1 MYIYYLKPP
10 LQNKKKKIS
19 KKKCFCLFFPVFLR
33 IFKLNL
39 KNYFKINSQNLKN
52 ESEYPMIPIFS
63 CDTTD
68 HHTHLPRHLAPDKI
82 PHFIAG
88 NFKNSLY
95 PCKGKSK
102 FQIQTLS
109 IYILWTPHFRLLEC
123 VSHSNDELDFISKN

>member
-1 MYIYYLKPP
+1 
-10 LQNKKKKIS
+10 
-19 KKKCFCLFFPVFLR
+19 
-33 IFKLNL
+33 
-39 KNYFKINSQNLKN
+39 
-52 ESEYPMIPIFS
+52 MIPIFS

-68 HHTHLPRHLAPDKI
+68 HHAHLPRHLAPDKI

-109 IYILWTPHFRLLEC
+109 IYIYIYGWCRPSRFDGGPEWEIVQEKCMWWREMASGVVLFDKITTRLKNLSYGLCIDHCDLVLLARVCAGVTSQMLERE
-123 VSHSNDELDFISKN
+123 SF

>member
-1 MYIYYLKPP
+1 
-10 LQNKKKKIS
+10 
-19 KKKCFCLFFPVFLR
+19 
-33 IFKLNL
+33 
-39 KNYFKINSQNLKN
+39 
-52 ESEYPMIPIFS
+52 MIPIFS

-68 HHTHLPRHLAPDKI
+68 HHAHLPRHLAPDKI

-109 IYILWTPHFRLLEC
+109 IYIYIYMGGVGRAGSTEVLSE
-123 VSHSNDELDFISKN
+123 K